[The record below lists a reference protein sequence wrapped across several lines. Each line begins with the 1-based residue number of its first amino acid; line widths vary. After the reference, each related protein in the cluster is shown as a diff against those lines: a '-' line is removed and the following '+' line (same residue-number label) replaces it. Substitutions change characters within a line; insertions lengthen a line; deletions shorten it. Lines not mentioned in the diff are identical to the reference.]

1 MAKSSIKTAKEKTV
15 EKAAKKTAAKTASK
29 TSGKILAKTSAR
41 TAERTSEK
49 NVEESDKKVPKKPKM
64 PNAELGIRSKCEA
77 GADLNILPKSEIETA
92 LKKGREVSSKTAS
105 KSASVSRK
113 TRSAVS
119 GLTAKQKDQV
129 LAILSVGCSRKR
141 AASFVG
147 GTPALIQK
155 AAAGDADFALALL
168 QAESQAE
175 ITSMKSINAAARQER
190 YWKAAAWI
198 LERKNP
204 EEFRLRSPGTF
215 NAEQLAFIVRNLSE
229 IIAEEV
235 RVPSDRKRIL
245 ARLERFLKEASG
257 NLELKKGARKSV
269 RSKNHAEP
277 DLL

>member
-1 MAKSSIKTAKEKTV
+1 
-15 EKAAKKTAAKTASK
+15 
-29 TSGKILAKTSAR
+29 
-41 TAERTSEK
+41 
-49 NVEESDKKVPKKPKM
+49 
-64 PNAELGIRSKCEA
+64 
-77 GADLNILPKSEIETA
+77 
-92 LKKGREVSSKTAS
+92 
-105 KSASVSRK
+105 
-113 TRSAVS
+113 
-119 GLTAKQKDQV
+119 
-129 LAILSVGCSRKR
+129 
-141 AASFVG
+141 VG

-155 AAAGDADFALALL
+155 AAAADEDFALALL

-245 ARLERFLKEASG
+245 ARLERFLKESAG
-257 NLELKKGARKSV
+257 ELELKKGARKTA
-269 RSKNHAEP
+269 RSKNHAE
-277 DLL
+277 